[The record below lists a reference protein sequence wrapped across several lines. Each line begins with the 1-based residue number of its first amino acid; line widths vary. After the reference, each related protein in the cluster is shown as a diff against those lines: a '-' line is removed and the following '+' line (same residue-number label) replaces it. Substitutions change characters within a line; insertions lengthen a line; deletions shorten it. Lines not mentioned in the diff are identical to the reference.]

1 MATTSKGQEFL
12 ESFKDKNYQQY
23 YELIKKNKDKTATE
37 IAKTLLQENDINL
50 SWQNADTETKK
61 S

>member
-12 ESFKDKNYQQY
+12 ESFKDRNHQQT

-37 IAKTLLQENDINL
+37 IAKTLLQENDIKL
-50 SWQNADTETKK
+50 SWQNADTETKE